1 MLQKQSNHSDK
12 LWTKYFTLTF
22 IYSLFTSI
30 SSNMLMT
37 GIPLYALHLGGDNS
51 ISGLLFGLF
60 MLVAILFR
68 PLFGALIDDKS
79 RRMVLIIGGVI
90 SFIISASYVLAFS
103 VGLLLVLRSLHGIGF
118 SATTNA
124 SGTIVSDIVPKSRLA
139 EGVGFFG
146 LSNTLATAVGPALTL
161 YIIQYF
167 SYDILFLVSSFIGL
181 IALFCGLFIDYE
193 KYKPKSETKL
203 SGRKVKRGIAD
214 IMFERSALPS
224 ALVTIFIFI
233 AMGATMIFIPT
244 YALSLGIKDIGLY
257 FVVNSFALLFTRIVG
272 GKLADKYG
280 DTLVILPGLIIIALS
295 FVVLAFA
302 TSITAFV
309 ISGILYGLGLGFV
322 DPILSAVMIKLCPID
337 RRGAG
342 NSTLFTAKD
351 IGGGFGAVIWGFI
364 SLSAGFRSVYLYCI
378 ISIILAII
386 AYHFI
391 LRKQMINS
399 RIVDNAIKQSS

>member
-1 MLQKQSNHSDK
+1 MQTQTNHSDK

-22 IYSLFTSI
+22 IYALFTSI

-37 GIPLYALHLGGDNS
+37 AIPLYALHLGGDNS

-68 PLFGALIDDKS
+68 PLFAALIDDKS

-90 SFIISASYVLAFS
+90 SFFISLSYVMAFS

-167 SYDILFLVSSFIGL
+167 SYNVLFLVSSFIGL
-181 IALFCGLFIDYE
+181 IALVCGLFIDYE
-193 KYKPKSETKL
+193 KYKPKSETTL
-203 SGRKVKRGIAD
+203 LDRKAKRGIAD
-214 IMFERSALPS
+214 IMFEKSALPA
-224 ALVTIFIFI
+224 ALVTIFIFV
-233 AMGATMIFIPT
+233 AMGATMTFIPT
-244 YALSLGIKDIGLY
+244 YALSLGIEDIGLY
-257 FVVNSFALLFTRIVG
+257 FVVNSIALLFTRIAG

-280 DTLVILPGLIIIALS
+280 DTVVMLPGLITIALS
-295 FVVLAFA
+295 FVVLAYA
-302 TSITAFV
+302 TSLTTFV

-322 DPILSAVMIKLCPID
+322 YPILSAVMIKLCPID

-364 SLSAGFRSVYLYCI
+364 SLNAGFRHVYLYCV
-378 ISIILAII
+378 ISIIIAII
-386 AYHFI
+386 AYQFI
-391 LRKQMINS
+391 LRKQINS
-399 RIVDNAIKQSS
+399 NKKIDGALKHSA

>member
-1 MLQKQSNHSDK
+1 MQTQTNHSDK

-22 IYSLFTSI
+22 IYALFTSI

-37 GIPLYALHLGGDNS
+37 AIPLYALHLGGDNS

-68 PLFGALIDDKS
+68 PLFAALIDDKS

-90 SFIISASYVLAFS
+90 SLFISLSYVMAFS

-167 SYDILFLVSSFIGL
+167 SYNVLFLVSSFIGL
-181 IALFCGLFIDYE
+181 IALVCGLFIDYE
-193 KYKPKSETKL
+193 KYKPKFETKL
-203 SGRKVKRGIAD
+203 SDRKVKRGIAD
-214 IMFERSALPS
+214 IMFEKSALPA
-224 ALVTIFIFI
+224 ALVTIFIFV
-233 AMGATMIFIPT
+233 AMGATMTFIPT
-244 YALSLGIKDIGLY
+244 YALSLGIEDIGMY
-257 FVVNSFALLFTRIVG
+257 FIVNSIALLFTRIVG

-280 DTLVILPGLIIIALS
+280 DTVVMLPGLITIALS
-295 FVVLAFA
+295 FVVLAYA
-302 TSITAFV
+302 TSLTGFV

-322 DPILSAVMIKLCPID
+322 DPILSAIMIKLCPID

-364 SLSAGFRSVYLYCI
+364 SLDAGFRPVYLYCV
-378 ISIILAII
+378 ISIIIAII
-386 AYHFI
+386 AYQFI
-391 LRKQMINS
+391 LRKQINS
-399 RIVDNAIKQSS
+399 NKKIDRALKHSA

>member
-1 MLQKQSNHSDK
+1 MQTQTNHSDK

-22 IYSLFTSI
+22 IYALFTSI

-37 GIPLYALHLGGDNS
+37 AIPLYALHLGGDNS

-68 PLFGALIDDKS
+68 PLFAALIDDKS

-90 SFIISASYVLAFS
+90 SFFISLSYVLAFS

-167 SYDILFLVSSFIGL
+167 SYNVLFLVSSFIGL
-181 IALFCGLFIDYE
+181 IALVCGLFIDYE

-203 SGRKVKRGIAD
+203 SDRKVKRGIAD
-214 IMFERSALPS
+214 IMFEKSALPA
-224 ALVTIFIFI
+224 ALVTIFIFV
-233 AMGATMIFIPT
+233 AMGATMTFIPT
-244 YALSLGIKDIGLY
+244 YALSLGIEDIGLY
-257 FVVNSFALLFTRIVG
+257 FIVNSIALLFTRIVG

-280 DTLVILPGLIIIALS
+280 DTVVMLPGLITIALS
-295 FVVLAFA
+295 FVVLAYA
-302 TSITAFV
+302 TSLTGFV

-322 DPILSAVMIKLCPID
+322 DPILSAIMIKLCPID

-364 SLSAGFRSVYLYCI
+364 SLNAGFRPVYLYCV
-378 ISIILAII
+378 ISIIIAII
-386 AYHFI
+386 AYQFI
-391 LRKQMINS
+391 LRKQINS
-399 RIVDNAIKQSS
+399 NKKIDGALKHSA